1 MRCARALPILQLMPA
16 ASSRNL
22 PVAARHRV
30 DFPERLS
37 GRTSLAARTPGTPS
51 IIMSPDPSSVDPD
64 KAGRR
69 RAPTYLTFSNQE
81 ADMT

>member
-22 PVAARHRV
+22 PVAA
-30 DFPERLS
+30 PPSGGLPGKTERPHLFGS
-37 GRTSLAARTPGTPS
+37 QYAGHPIHHHVTG
-51 IIMSPDPSSVDPD
+51 PSSVDPD

-69 RAPTYLTFSNQE
+69 RAPTYLTFSYRE
-81 ADMT
+81 AGMM